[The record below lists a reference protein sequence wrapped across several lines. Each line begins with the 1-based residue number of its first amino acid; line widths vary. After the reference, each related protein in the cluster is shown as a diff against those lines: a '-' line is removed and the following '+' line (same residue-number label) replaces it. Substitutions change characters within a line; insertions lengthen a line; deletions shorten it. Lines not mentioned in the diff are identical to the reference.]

1 MSSTGVAQLDAAS
14 QSTTGIY
21 VFEMLWDRPHWCAP
35 QTTTTAPRRTV
46 AASGVRTSALTTVLV
61 MVDQLD
67 LETWL
72 REQCADYSFEVGGVY
87 QVEGHH
93 PYPLVAKDAA
103 DLRGQLDAG
112 GHLLP
117 LPKESAA
124 LANVLE
130 VSIVAFLTARINAVA
145 GGEVVHGTERG
156 YPDLEIS
163 GQAFGGGFH
172 AIDIK
177 AARRAISKR
186 TGMPLGSTQSA
197 ITLYTGNTYFRHPTR
212 KFAGTFRPFAEY
224 RSHLDVIAIYTLD
237 VDASERV
244 KDLELIV
251 QQPWKIASRQR
262 SSTTREYI
270 GAVKDIDAL
279 REGRG
284 AFSTSEEFY
293 TFWRAYRFKT
303 ARVVEQM
310 FQRLTDEQT

>member
-1 MSSTGVAQLDAAS
+1 MTESLS
-14 QSTTGIY
+14 
-21 VFEMLWDRPHWCAP
+21 
-35 QTTTTAPRRTV
+35 
-46 AASGVRTSALTTVLV
+46 
-61 MVDQLD
+61 

-72 REQCADYSFEVGGVY
+72 REQCAEYAFDVGGVY
-87 QVEGHH
+87 QVDGHH
-93 PYPLVAKDAA
+93 AYPLVANDAA

-130 VSIVAFLTARINAVA
+130 VSIVAFLISRIAIVA
-145 GGEVVHGTERG
+145 GADVVQGTERG

-163 GQAFGGGFH
+163 GEAFGGGFH

-177 AARRAISKR
+177 AARRAMSTSANKR
-186 TGMPLGSTQSA
+186 GQPRNATQSA

-224 RSHLDVIAIYTLD
+224 QSHLDVIAIYTLD
-237 VDASERV
+237 VDTSERV

-251 QQPWKIASRQR
+251 QQPWKIASKQR

-270 GAVKDIDAL
+270 GAVKNIDAI
-279 REGRG
+279 RDGNG
-284 AFSTSEEFY
+284 AFATPEEFY

-310 FQRLTDEQT
+310 FQKLADEET